1 MIASG
6 KIYLNTLLKA
16 ESSSI
21 FSLKIK
27 EVNIVVLLK
36 W

>member
-16 ESSSI
+16 ESSSSI

-27 EVNIVVLLK
+27 EVNIVVL
-36 W
+36 